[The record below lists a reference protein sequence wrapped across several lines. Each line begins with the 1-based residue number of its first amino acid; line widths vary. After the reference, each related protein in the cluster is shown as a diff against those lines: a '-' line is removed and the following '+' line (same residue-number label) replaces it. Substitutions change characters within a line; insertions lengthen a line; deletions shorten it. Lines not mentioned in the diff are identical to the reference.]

1 MGVIERF
8 NIKGLFGKK
17 DIDLSFKNK
26 VQIYIGEN
34 GLGKTTV
41 LNTLYYL
48 LSCDFKNLVNIIFS
62 RIDIT
67 IYGKSFTFSKEEI
80 KLYLQTQDSGVRKAG
95 FYQSL
100 YRDLKDVDVKK
111 LQSLIRSGRPE
122 MIRIQDVQNYL
133 NTIGYNFN
141 APSYYI
147 MEMVTQVVM
156 DRAEIN
162 QVNQFE
168 LLIKEKNTRILY
180 FPTFRRIEKDVRTML
195 KERRNRNNSNY
206 SGRIL
211 DLESSFIEELS
222 EAVHSGMSDIKK
234 RRDRVLR
241 IISDISRKELDTL
254 SVDLLKKQI
263 AGVPEKIILE
273 SNDIKKISTIIHK
286 SQMGLTPSEQE
297 EVMRKVKSGD
307 IYNDENKFLLYLI
320 TRLVDIYNSYEAYDR
335 GIKCFVDVCNGYLR
349 DKKFT
354 YNEAELIL
362 DLESTVKTEI
372 IQEVLDLD
380 ILSSGEK
387 QLIALFATIYLD
399 PQNRFIILIDEPEL
413 SLSIY
418 WQRKLLPDVVKSPN
432 CDFLFAVTHSPF
444 IFENELQ
451 ECTTGMN
458 EYVKQS

>member
-1 MGVIERF
+1 MGVIDKF

-48 LSCDFKNLVNIIFS
+48 LSCDFKNLINIIFS

-67 IYGKSFTFSKEEI
+67 IYGKSFSFSKEE
-80 KLYLQTQDSGVRKAG
+80 LRLFLQAQDSGVRKAG

-100 YRDLKDVDVKK
+100 FRDLKDADIKK
-111 LQSLIRSGRPE
+111 LQTIIRSGKPE
-122 MIRIQDVQNYL
+122 MIRIQDVQSYL

-162 QVNQFE
+162 QINQFE
-168 LLIKEKNTRILY
+168 QLIKEKNTRILY

-195 KERRNRNNSNY
+195 KERRIRNSSNY
-206 SGRIL
+206 SNRVL
-211 DLESSFIEELS
+211 DLESSFVEELS

-234 RRDRVLR
+234 RRDIVLR

-263 AGVPEKIILE
+263 SGVPDKIIL
-273 SNDIKKISTIIHK
+273 SQNDIIKIDTIIHK
-286 SQMGLTPSEQE
+286 SQMGLTPLEQS
-297 EVMRKVKSGD
+297 EVMQKVKSGD
-307 IYNDENKFLLYLI
+307 IYNDKNQFLLYLI

-335 GIKCFVDVCNGYLR
+335 GIKSFVEVCNSYLR
-349 DKKFT
+349 DKRFT
-354 YNEAELIL
+354 YNEADLIL
-362 DLESTVKTEI
+362 DLEFTGNTEL

-387 QLIALFATIYLD
+387 QMIALFATIYLD
-399 PQNRFIILIDEPEL
+399 PQNRFIILIDEPEI
-413 SLSIY
+413 SLSIN
-418 WQRKLLPDVVKSPN
+418 WQRKLLPDVAKSPN

-444 IFENELQ
+444 IFDNELLDF
-451 ECTTGMN
+451 TTGMN
-458 EYVKQS
+458 EFVKS